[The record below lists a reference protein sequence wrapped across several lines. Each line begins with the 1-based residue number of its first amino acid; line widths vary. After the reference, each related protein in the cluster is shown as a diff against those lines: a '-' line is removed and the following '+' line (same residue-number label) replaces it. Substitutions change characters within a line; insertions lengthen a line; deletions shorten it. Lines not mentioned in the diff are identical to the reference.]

1 MFRQSELLYFWISF
15 LLLPFTMSKERV
27 DSFDVERRKAIYH
40 SPERTFL
47 SLSCE
52 KGLAPP
58 TKVPQ
63 ITEPQQCQAVFLRK
77 NCI

>member
-1 MFRQSELLYFWISF
+1 
-15 LLLPFTMSKERV
+15 MSKERV
-27 DSFDVERRKAIYH
+27 DPFDVERGKAIYH
-40 SPERTFL
+40 SPERAFL

-63 ITEPQQCQAVFLRK
+63 ITERSNARQCF
-77 NCI
+77 